1 MVDLVPRS
9 TGATKDITDDDQPSG
24 GCGRFSGAFGC
35 RRGEPDRDSGI
46 EGGRGRRMGPI
57 RDVLRDGNLLPPL
70 GMAPNGPAGSS
81 NIVVFAWWAI
91 MELYMLDLGIAVF

>member
-1 MVDLVPRS
+1 
-9 TGATKDITDDDQPSG
+9 
-24 GCGRFSGAFGC
+24 
-35 RRGEPDRDSGI
+35 
-46 EGGRGRRMGPI
+46 MGPI